1 MLDRFRR
8 PDRTR
13 DEGGSSPSRRSF
25 ETWADL
31 DATDRSV
38 VQVCHPDWRG
48 VRTSTY
54 AFRTPVIESSDL
66 TADAEI
72 LATEFAENGVETL
85 VVQAWP
91 TGSATLLEAVSSRGI
106 STRAIFHSST
116 AQHGTDA
123 GEAEAVSEALR
134 LVDAGFIDRI
144 GFVKEGLA
152 EVFRSFGYDAD
163 YVPNRVP
170 RLPPCETVPMGDGT
184 EVGVFLDP
192 YWRKNVTTQLG
203 AVAILGGR
211 AHVARRPDVS
221 YPENVEIVEH
231 GDLDWNTFIALQSSM
246 TINFNVTL
254 SECHPMSP
262 MESYLAGVPCLVSA
276 SSSLFHE
283 DPDLYEMTTVAE
295 ADNPRAIADAATRLL
310 DNRPEAV
317 DRARAWMSTH
327 DARAEER
334 FADFVSGSVPEHP

>member
-8 PDRTR
+8 SDR
-13 DEGGSSPSRRSF
+13 SSGKDRSSISHRSF
-25 ETWADL
+25 DTWADL
-31 DATDRSV
+31 DSTDRRV

-54 AFRTPVIESSDL
+54 AFRTPVIESSDF
-66 TADAEI
+66 TTDAEV

-91 TGSATLLEAVSSRGI
+91 TGSATLLEAVSNRGI
-106 STRAIFHSST
+106 STRVIFHSST

-123 GEAEAVSEALR
+123 GEAEAVSGALR

-170 RLPPCETVPMGDGT
+170 RLPPYETVPMGDGT

-211 AHVARRPDVS
+211 AHVARRPDVG
-221 YPENVEIVEH
+221 YLENVEIVEH
-231 GDLDWNTFIALQSSM
+231 GELDWDTFIALQASM
-246 TINFNVTL
+246 AINFNVTL

-276 SSSLFHE
+276 TSSLFHE
-283 DPDLYEMTTVAE
+283 DSDLYEMTTVTE
-295 ADNPRAIADAATRLL
+295 ADNPRAIADAARRLL
-310 DNRPEAV
+310 DNRSEAV
-317 DRARAWMSTH
+317 DRARAWMTTH
-327 DARAEER
+327 DVLAEER
-334 FADFVSGSVPEHP
+334 FAAFVSGSAPARP